1 MFSLPAVQVFLGSIF
16 SWLTF
21 VKGLEKYTWPSSLK
35 GAKELLPVHMQE
47 QGVWF
52 LLSGNG
58 EPHLSLALSV
68 WWDGSPT
75 AHACGKEERETK
87 FWGFFLYKNAADH
100 VVCLFLLESA
110 VPVALF

>member
-1 MFSLPAVQVFLGSIF
+1 M
-16 SWLTF
+16 
-21 VKGLEKYTWPSSLK
+21 KGLEKYARPSSLK

-52 LLSGNG
+52 LLSGKV

-75 AHACGKEERETK
+75 LHMRVQGGERDQVWGV
-87 FWGFFLYKNAADH
+87 FWYRSAADH
-100 VVCLFLLESA
+100 VVCFCWNQQFQWPFSDA
-110 VPVALF
+110 